1 MRLRMMLGGVLAA
14 LCAMSGGLVGAG
26 DPGLGF
32 AGLAVSMAG
41 LGILHSFLEGRA
53 ADGVT
58 VFTEGTTTT
67 DDISYVEEPLPL
79 YVSTKFGFHPVNTS
93 WIARVNGERAMLLEV
108 RDDS

>member
-1 MRLRMMLGGVLAA
+1 MKLRMAAGGALSVLAV
-14 LCAMSGGLVGAG
+14 MSGGLVGTG
-26 DPGLGF
+26 DFGLGVV
-32 AGLAVSMAG
+32 GVAVSMVG
-41 LGILHSFLEGRA
+41 LGVLHSFLEGRA